1 MKYQLHALIDL
12 NKNNQYWIFLVKK
25 TQISTSCLDR
35 FYVLAKF
42 SGIISLILQ
51 HSFMHFIVA
60 RQLRE

>member
-35 FYVLAKF
+35 FYLLANF
-42 SGIISLILQ
+42 SD
-51 HSFMHFIVA
+51 VA
-60 RQLRE
+60 F